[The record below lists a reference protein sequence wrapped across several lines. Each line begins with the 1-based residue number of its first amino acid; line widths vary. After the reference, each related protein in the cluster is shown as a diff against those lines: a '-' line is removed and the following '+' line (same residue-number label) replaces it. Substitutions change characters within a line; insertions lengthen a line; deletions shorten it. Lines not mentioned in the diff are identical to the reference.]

1 MKNHYHWKRVCLF
14 LFVLSGFL
22 STSNL
27 YAETPVSV
35 LSPEKSKVSDN
46 LTLSGTLT
54 AEKRAMLS
62 PRVDGLVSTVL
73 VDAGSQ
79 VKKGDVLLELD
90 PALSKQVLAQAR
102 AATAEAKAARDE
114 AERLVNE
121 AKGLREKNYI
131 SASEN
136 ASRLSNLNLSEA
148 ALMAAKAAEASAQE
162 QLARHHL
169 PAPFSGVISA
179 KLTEVGEWVN
189 RGTTVLELVAT
200 DKVRLDVKVPQ
211 ERFSEIN
218 QQNQVE
224 VIPDVFPDKRFK
236 GTINAIVPVSD
247 PQARAFLVR
256 ILIDTGDISLLPG
269 TSAQAIIGLNDNQQ
283 TQQRIIIPRDA
294 LLLHPDGGYSVFIV
308 DNGIAKRQKVQ
319 IGNQSSQ
326 GVTILSGITLEDK
339 VVTRGNE
346 VLRDG
351 ENVTLVD
358 QEQ

>member
-1 MKNHYHWKRVCLF
+1 MKNSYYLKSIYLF
-14 LFVLSGFL
+14 LFALYGFL
-22 STSNL
+22 TITTV

-35 LSPEKSKVSDN
+35 ISPEKSKVSDN

-54 AEKRAMLS
+54 AEKQAMLS
-62 PRVDGLVSTVL
+62 PRVDGLVSSVL
-73 VDAGSQ
+73 VDAGSK
-79 VKKGDVLLELD
+79 VKKGELLLELD
-90 PALSKQVLAQAR
+90 PALSKQVLNQAK
-102 AATAEAKAARDE
+102 AATAEAQAARNEAQRLVDE
-114 AERLVNE
+114 AE
-121 AKGLREKNYI
+121 GLREKNYI

-136 ASRLSNLNLSEA
+136 ASRLSNLKLTEA
-148 ALMAAKAAEASAQE
+148 ALMAAKAAEASALE
-162 QLARHHL
+162 ELTRHRL

-200 DKVRLDVKVPQ
+200 NKVRLDVKVPQ

-218 QQNQVE
+218 RQNAVE

-269 TSAQAIIGLNDNQQ
+269 TSAKAIIGLNDNQQ
-283 TQQRIIIPRDA
+283 NQQRIIIPRDA
-294 LLLHPDGGYSVFIV
+294 LLLHPDGGYSVFV
-308 DNGIAKRQKVQ
+308 VKDGIAKRHKVS

-326 GVTILSGITLEDK
+326 GVTILSGITLDDS

-351 ENVTLVD
+351 QNVTIVD
-358 QEQ
+358 SEQ

>member
-1 MKNHYHWKRVCLF
+1 MKNHYHWKRACLF
-14 LFVLSGFL
+14 LFIFAGLLS
-22 STSNL
+22 STKL
-27 YAETPVSV
+27 LAETPVSV
-35 LSPEKSKVSDN
+35 ISPEKSKVSDN

-62 PRVDGLVSTVL
+62 PRVDGLVSRVL

-79 VKKGDVLLELD
+79 VKKGELLLELD
-90 PALSKQVLAQAR
+90 PALSQQVLNQAK
-102 AATAEAKAARDE
+102 AATTEAKAARDE
-114 AERLVNE
+114 ARRLVNE

-162 QLARHHL
+162 QLARHQL

-179 KLTEVGEWVN
+179 KLTEAGEWVN

-224 VIPDVFPDKRFK
+224 VIPDVFPDRRFK
-236 GTINAIVPVSD
+236 GNINAIVPVSD

-269 TSAQAIIGLNDNQQ
+269 TSARAIIGLKDNQQ

-294 LLLHPDGGYSVFIV
+294 LLLHPDGGYSVFTV
-308 DNGIAKRQKVQ
+308 ENGVAKRQKVQ

-326 GVTILSGITLEDK
+326 GVTILSGITAEDK
-339 VVTRGNE
+339 VVSRGNE

-351 ENVTLVD
+351 EKVTLVD
-358 QEQ
+358 SEQ

>member
-1 MKNHYHWKRVCLF
+1 MKNHYHLKLACVF
-14 LFVLSGFL
+14 LFVLSGL
-22 STSNL
+22 MTSTVL
-27 YAETPVSV
+27 LAETPVTV
-35 LSPEKSKVSDN
+35 VSPEKSKVSDN
-46 LTLSGTLT
+46 LSLSGTLT
-54 AEKRAMLS
+54 AEKQAMLS
-62 PRVDGLVSTVL
+62 PRVDGLVSKVF
-73 VDAGSQ
+73 VDAGSK
-79 VKKGDVLLELD
+79 VKKGDLLLELD
-90 PALSKQVLAQAR
+90 PALSKQVLAQAK
-102 AATAEAKAARDE
+102 AATAEAQAARNE
-114 AERLVNE
+114 AQRLVDE

-162 QLARHHL
+162 QLSRHRL

-200 DKVRLDVKVPQ
+200 NKVRLDVKVPQ

-218 QQNQVE
+218 RHSQVE
-224 VIPDVFPDKRFK
+224 VIPDVFPDERFK

-269 TSAQAIIGLNDNQQ
+269 TSAKAIIGLNDNQQ
-283 TQQRIIIPRDA
+283 KQQRIIIPRDA
-294 LLLHPDGGYSVFIV
+294 LLLHPDGGYSVFV
-308 DNGIAKRQKVQ
+308 VKDGVAKRHKVH
-319 IGNQSSQ
+319 IGTQSSQ
-326 GVTILSGITLEDK
+326 GVTILSGITLDDK

-351 ENVTLVD
+351 QSITIVESA
-358 QEQ
+358 Q